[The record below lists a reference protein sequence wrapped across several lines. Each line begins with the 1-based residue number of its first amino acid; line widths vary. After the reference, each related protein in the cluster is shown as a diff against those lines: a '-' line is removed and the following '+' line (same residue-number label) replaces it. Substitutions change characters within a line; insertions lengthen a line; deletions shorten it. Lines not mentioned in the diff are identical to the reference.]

1 MSATTSAMAS
11 GSSPGLGNV
20 YIPPDS
26 NTRQLNWAG
35 SADAVPQTVDGSYAG
50 RRVPEWMD
58 PLNGELSILVMVPA
72 LEQGT
77 LPDNPWLVR
86 KSIENSVGSI
96 EDARPEN
103 RGARYVLKVRQV
115 KQVQQLLNLRELT
128 DGTKVKIDFHQ
139 TLNIRKCTVS
149 CPYGL
154 SMSDNELLEELR
166 SQRVIEV
173 KRFLRRDPKN
183 RDNLLPTPT
192 CLISVQGTTL
202 PEFFYFG
209 YVRVKTRAYYP
220 NPLQCGKC
228 YRFGHTKRVCQE
240 GAICPECS
248 HEHEY
253 KPPCLAEAHCVNC
266 KGPHS
271 ARAREC
277 PIKMAESKI
286 VRIKIDED
294 VSYPEARKRYE
305 VRQQQ
310 STVQHRLETP
320 KGAELL
326 KMLELKD
333 QEIANLRRLLEKL
346 INEVAELKKE
356 RTAQPKNS
364 TRTGSTQEAASHI
377 EEGNQPDGSQIIVTE
392 VRQDSK
398 TTKRRQTNYNP
409 TSPNGNRLAPPPKK
423 LLENG
428 KDRTNNE
435 LLTPPNDKKE
445 FYRTDISPERDMDTD
460 QV

>member
-1 MSATTSAMAS
+1 MAS
-11 GSSPGLGNV
+11 GPSPGAGSL
-20 YIPPDS
+20 YDPPDKNS
-26 NTRQLNWAG
+26 QQMNWAK
-35 SADAVPQTVDGSYAG
+35 SVNDVPQTVDGSFAG

-58 PLNGELSILVMVPA
+58 PLNGELSILVMAPA
-72 LEQGT
+72 QEQGT

-86 KSIENSVGSI
+86 KSIESSVGNI

-103 RGARYVLKVRQV
+103 RGARYILKVRQV
-115 KQVQQLLNLRELT
+115 KQVQKLLNLRELT

-154 SMSDNELLEELR
+154 SMTDNELLEELR
-166 SQRVIEV
+166 SQRVVEV

-183 RDNLLPTPT
+183 KDNLLPTPT

-228 YRFGHTKRVCQE
+228 YRFGHTKRNCQE
-240 GAICPECS
+240 GSICPECS
-248 HEHEY
+248 LEHEY
-253 KPPCLAEAHCVNC
+253 NHPCLAEAHCVNC

-277 PIKMAESKI
+277 PVKMAESKI
-286 VRIKIDED
+286 VRIKVDED
-294 VSYPEARKRYE
+294 VSYPEARKRYDM
-305 VRQQQ
+305 RQKQ
-310 STVQHRLETP
+310 SIQERLEAP
-320 KGAELL
+320 KGPELVKL
-326 KMLELKD
+326 LELKD

-346 INEVAELKKE
+346 ITEVAELKKDKIG
-356 RTAQPKNS
+356 QS
-364 TRTGSTQEAASHI
+364 YISQRTGKTQEGSLSSQ
-377 EEGNQPDGSQIIVTE
+377 EENLQDESQYMETE
-392 VRQDSK
+392 VRTDNK
-398 TTKRRQTNYNP
+398 TTKRRQPNSIPN
-409 TSPNGNRLAPPPKK
+409 SPNGNCMAPPTKK

-428 KDRTNNE
+428 KYQTNNR
-435 LLTPPNDKKE
+435 LLTSSNDSKLD
-445 FYRTDISPERDMDTD
+445 FSRIDISPDRDMDTD
-460 QV
+460 QA